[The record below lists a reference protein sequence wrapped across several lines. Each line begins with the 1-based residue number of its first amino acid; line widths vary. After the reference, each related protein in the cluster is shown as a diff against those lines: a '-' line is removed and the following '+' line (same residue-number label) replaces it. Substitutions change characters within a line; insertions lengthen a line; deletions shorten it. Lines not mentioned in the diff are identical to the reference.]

1 MVKTRERFGDW
12 EVDTILGK
20 LGISALVTLVERMRY
35 MYRVKRVDTKRAVDV
50 RIRAVDVRIAVI
62 EMPKP
67 YATRVHTITADD
79 GSEFVQHKK
88 TTEEL
93 GAKFFCPP
101 PHRGNA
107 ARMRTLINPGY

>member
-35 MYRVKRVDTKRAVDV
+35 MYRVKRVDTK
-50 RIRAVDVRIAVI
+50 RAVDVRIAVI

>member
-50 RIRAVDVRIAVI
+50 RIAVI

-67 YATRVHTITADD
+67 YATRVHTITADN

-101 PHRGNA
+101 PIVGTR
-107 ARMRTLINPGY
+107 PE